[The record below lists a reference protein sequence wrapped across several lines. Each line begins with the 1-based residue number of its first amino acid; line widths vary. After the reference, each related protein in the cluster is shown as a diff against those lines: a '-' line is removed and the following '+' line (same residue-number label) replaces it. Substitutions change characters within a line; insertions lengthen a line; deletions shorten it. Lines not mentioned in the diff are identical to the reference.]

1 MGGSL
6 LYKSM
11 IKTLI
16 ALLLVLGIKASGLP
30 RYDEVSWLCTHNSYN
45 ASNSGFRF
53 ANHTLSIKEQLD
65 TGVRAF
71 MLDVHLVDKKIVL
84 SHGSKGLSF
93 IGSTP
98 LEAELKVYHDFL
110 TKNPEAIV
118 TLIFESYVPAKD
130 VAGVI
135 SATGLEKFAH
145 SQDASKPWPSLAA
158 LRQSGKR
165 LIIFSDRVKGK
176 GSPAWYHDVWAHCTE
191 THWSNKTPV
200 DLMVNRSGRGDKENP
215 LFIQNHFL
223 QNPLA
228 SPSLAK
234 TVNKLAF
241 FKKRHLEFQKA
252 YPKRRPNF
260 ITIDFSSIGDGLA
273 FVDFLNAK

>member
-1 MGGSL
+1 MVFIIPLTLMGGSL

-98 LEAELKVYHDFL
+98 LEAELKVYHEL
-110 TKNPEAIV
+110 
-118 TLIFESYVPAKD
+118 
-130 VAGVI
+130 
-135 SATGLEKFAH
+135 
-145 SQDASKPWPSLAA
+145 
-158 LRQSGKR
+158 
-165 LIIFSDRVKGK
+165 
-176 GSPAWYHDVWAHCTE
+176 SP
-191 THWSNKTPV
+191 
-200 DLMVNRSGRGDKENP
+200 
-215 LFIQNHFL
+215 
-223 QNPLA
+223 
-228 SPSLAK
+228 
-234 TVNKLAF
+234 
-241 FKKRHLEFQKA
+241 
-252 YPKRRPNF
+252 
-260 ITIDFSSIGDGLA
+260 
-273 FVDFLNAK
+273 